1 MDGEYQYEVKGR
13 WTRDRVGMA
22 TAEDFPAA
30 IEFAAPPEFH
40 GEGEKWT
47 PEHFLVAAVVS
58 CFVVTFRAIA
68 EMTKLEFLDLE
79 VDARGALRRDEHG
92 WRFAQIT
99 LLPQATILREKDR
112 ELALKALKKAEHSC
126 LVARALSVPVVME
139 ACIKVAAME
148 LASVT

>member
-1 MDGEYQYEVKGR
+1 
-13 WTRDRVGMA
+13 
-22 TAEDFPAA
+22 
-30 IEFAAPPEFH
+30 
-40 GEGEKWT
+40 
-47 PEHFLVAAVVS
+47 VS